1 MLVQSERS
9 RRQFVLGWDR
19 LSLRSKQKREKLMT
33 ISYNWLC
40 DYLPV
45 KIEPER
51 LSRILTSVGLEVEGL
66 ERYEAVKGG
75 LEGLVIGEVL
85 ECGPHPNADKLKLT
99 RVNTGGSEPLSI
111 VCGAANVAVGQK
123 VVVALPGTTIYPVS
137 GEPITLKI
145 AKIRGVESH
154 GMICAEDEI
163 GLGESHA
170 GILALPAEAPVGM
183 PAADWFKPY
192 SDTLIIIGLT
202 PNHMD
207 AMSHWGVARDVCAW
221 LSHHENK
228 EYLPRTPSVG
238 TFTVGGNS
246 LPVAVSILNPR
257 SCGRYSGVSV
267 KGITI
272 KESPGWMQE
281 KLNAIG
287 IRSINNIVDI
297 TNFVL
302 HELGQ
307 PLHAFDLNAIKG
319 REIIVRN
326 LPEGTP
332 FVTLDEKERKLSA
345 ADLMICD
352 AAGGIAMAGVF
363 GGLHSGISAS
373 TRDIFLESAWFN
385 PADIRLTS
393 FRHGLRTDA
402 ALHFEKGMDISGTV
416 HALKRAAV
424 LIRDLAGGE
433 IASEIVDVYPGEK
446 GKPVVALTYDY
457 LKKLSGKEYAP
468 VAVKKILISL
478 GFEITGENSSGIEV
492 AVPWHKPDVGLA
504 ADIVEEIMRI
514 DGLDNI
520 IIPVAITISPSVEN
534 DSSTAAWKKETSGW
548 LVGQG
553 FNEIMTNSITNSAY
567 FAEEELRS
575 AVSMI
580 NNLSADL
587 NILRPSMLETGL
599 ESIAWNLNRKSSR
612 LRFFEF
618 GKTYSA
624 AGVGNYSEINHLSL
638 YLTGDLNEDTWKG
651 EAKPADFYYLKGL
664 CERLFEIVGL
674 RFESWSELK
683 DPKLSQGLS
692 VTVGDHLLLTSGI
705 VRTEILKQFDIRQPV
720 LFADIRW
727 DKLMTLAV
735 ARKIEFRELPRQLPV
750 YRDLAMIVGKNL
762 PYQEV
767 ETAIRSTRLDKLRE
781 VKLFDIFESEKLGSG
796 KKSMALSLT
805 FLDEEKTLTDKEID
819 GMVARIMTALEK
831 EVQAEIRK

>member
-1 MLVQSERS
+1 
-9 RRQFVLGWDR
+9 
-19 LSLRSKQKREKLMT
+19 MT

-75 LEGLVIGEVL
+75 LEGLIIGEVL
-85 ECGPHPNADKLKLT
+85 ECAPHPNADKLKLT

-111 VCGAANVAVGQK
+111 VCGAANVAAGQK

-145 AKIRGVESH
+145 AKIRGAESH

-170 GILALPAEAPVGM
+170 GILVLPAEAPVGM

-228 EYLPRTPSVG
+228 EYRPRTPSVG
-238 TFTVGGNS
+238 PFKVGGNS

-257 SCGRYSGVSV
+257 SCGRYSGLSI

-281 KLNAIG
+281 KLSAIG

-302 HELGQ
+302 HEVGQ
-307 PLHAFDLNAIKG
+307 PLHAFDLDAIKG

-363 GGLHSGISAS
+363 GGLHSGISMS

-416 HALKRAAV
+416 HALKRAAA
-424 LIRDLAGGE
+424 LIRELAGGE

-446 GKPVVALTYDY
+446 EKPVVAL
-457 LKKLSGKEYAP
+457 
-468 VAVKKILISL
+468 
-478 GFEITGENSSGIEV
+478 
-492 AVPWHKPDVGLA
+492 
-504 ADIVEEIMRI
+504 
-514 DGLDNI
+514 
-520 IIPVAITISPSVEN
+520 
-534 DSSTAAWKKETSGW
+534 
-548 LVGQG
+548 
-553 FNEIMTNSITNSAY
+553 
-567 FAEEELRS
+567 
-575 AVSMI
+575 
-580 NNLSADL
+580 
-587 NILRPSMLETGL
+587 
-599 ESIAWNLNRKSSR
+599 
-612 LRFFEF
+612 
-618 GKTYSA
+618 
-624 AGVGNYSEINHLSL
+624 
-638 YLTGDLNEDTWKG
+638 
-651 EAKPADFYYLKGL
+651 
-664 CERLFEIVGL
+664 
-674 RFESWSELK
+674 
-683 DPKLSQGLS
+683 
-692 VTVGDHLLLTSGI
+692 
-705 VRTEILKQFDIRQPV
+705 
-720 LFADIRW
+720 
-727 DKLMTLAV
+727 
-735 ARKIEFRELPRQLPV
+735 
-750 YRDLAMIVGKNL
+750 
-762 PYQEV
+762 
-767 ETAIRSTRLDKLRE
+767 
-781 VKLFDIFESEKLGSG
+781 
-796 KKSMALSLT
+796 
-805 FLDEEKTLTDKEID
+805 
-819 GMVARIMTALEK
+819 
-831 EVQAEIRK
+831 

>member
-1 MLVQSERS
+1 LFWAAIHNLQLPFTFAI
-9 RRQFVLGWDR
+9 QA
-19 LSLRSKQKREKLMT
+19 KRDLFMI

-66 ERYEAVKGG
+66 EQYEAVRGG
-75 LEGLVIGEVL
+75 LKGLVIGEVL
-85 ECGPHPNADKLKLT
+85 ESGPHPNADKLKLT
-99 RVNTGGSEPLSI
+99 RVNAGGPQPLSI
-111 VCGAANVAVGQK
+111 VCGAANVAAGQK
-123 VVVALPGTTIYPVS
+123 VVVALPGSTIYPVS
-137 GEPITLKI
+137 GEPVTLKI
-145 AKIRGVESH
+145 AKIRGVESQ

-163 GLGESHA
+163 GLGNSHA
-170 GILALPAEAPVGM
+170 GILVLPPEAPAGTS
-183 PAADWFKPY
+183 AADWFKPW
-192 SDTLIIIGLT
+192 SDTLINIGLT

-207 AMSHWGVARDVCAW
+207 AMSHWGVARDVCGW

-228 EYLPRTPSVG
+228 EYRPTLPSADKFAVG
-238 TFTVGGNS
+238 EHS

-257 SCGRYSGVSV
+257 SCGRYSGLSIR
-267 KGITI
+267 GITI
-272 KESPGWMQE
+272 KESPGWMKE
-281 KLNAIG
+281 RLRAIG
-287 IRSINNIVDI
+287 IRSISNIVDI

-307 PLHAFDLNAIKG
+307 PLHAFDLDAIKG

-345 ADLMICD
+345 DDLMICD
-352 AAGGIAMAGVF
+352 AEGGIAMAGVF

-385 PADIRLTS
+385 PTDIRKTS

-416 HALKRAAV
+416 HALKRAAL
-424 LIRDLAGGE
+424 LIRELAGGE
-433 IASEIVDVYPGEK
+433 IASDIVDVYPGKKE
-446 GKPVVALTYDY
+446 KPVITLTVAY
-457 LKKLSGKEYAP
+457 LKKLSGKQYDRD
-468 VAVKKILISL
+468 AVKNILITL
-478 GFEITGENSSGIEV
+478 GFEIIAEDPSVLQVG
-492 AVPWHKPDVGLA
+492 VPWHKPDIRLP

-514 DGLDNI
+514 DGLDNVG
-520 IIPVAITISPSVEN
+520 IPVAITISPSVEN
-534 DSSTAAWKKETSGW
+534 DPPRVAWKRETASW

-553 FNEIMTNSITNSAY
+553 FNEILTNSITNSAY
-567 FAEEELRS
+567 FGEEELRS
-575 AVSMI
+575 AVRMI
-580 NNLSADL
+580 NNLSAEL

-599 ESIAWNLNRKSSR
+599 ESIAYNLNRKSGR

-618 GKTYSA
+618 GKTYSS
-624 AGVGNYSEINHLSL
+624 AGVGDYSETNHLCL
-638 YLTGDLNEDTWKG
+638 YLTGELTEDTWKG
-651 EAKPADFYYLKGL
+651 KGRPADFYYIKGVG
-664 CERLFEIVGL
+664 ERLVEAVGL
-674 RFESWSELK
+674 QFPGWSELSH
-683 DPKLSQGLS
+683 DKLPTALKAKAGQEIL
-692 VTVGDHLLLTSGI
+692 VEVGI
-705 VRTEILKQFDIRQPV
+705 VDPALLKQFDIRQPV

-727 DKLMTLAV
+727 DSLMTLAS

-750 YRDLAMIVGKNL
+750 FRDLAMIVGKSV

-767 ETAIRSTRLDKLRE
+767 EAAIRSTRLDKLRE
-781 VKLFDIFESEKLGSG
+781 AKLFDIFESEKLGAG

-831 EVQAEIRK
+831 EVNAEIRK

>member
-1 MLVQSERS
+1 
-9 RRQFVLGWDR
+9 
-19 LSLRSKQKREKLMT
+19 MT

-66 ERYEAVKGG
+66 EQYESVKGG
-75 LEGLVIGEVL
+75 LKGLVIGEVL
-85 ECGPHPNADKLKLT
+85 ESRPHPNADKLKLT
-99 RVNTGGSEPLSI
+99 RVSTGGPEPLTI
-111 VCGAANVAVGQK
+111 VCGAANVAAGQK

-137 GEPITLKI
+137 GGPVTLKI
-145 AKIRGVESH
+145 VRIRGEESH
-154 GMICAEDEI
+154 GMICAVDEI

-170 GILALPAEAPVGM
+170 GILVLPAEAPVGM
-183 PAADWFKPY
+183 PAAEWFKPY
-192 SDTLIIIGLT
+192 SDTLIEIGLT

-228 EYLPRTPSVG
+228 EYRPLMPSVD
-238 TFTVGGNS
+238 TFRIAGNS
-246 LPVAVSILNPR
+246 LPVEVSILNPKA
-257 SCGRYSGVSV
+257 CGRYSGLSI

-272 KESPGWMQE
+272 KESPRWMQE
-281 KLNAIG
+281 RLKAIG

-307 PLHAFDLNAIKG
+307 PLHAFDLDAIRGHK
-319 REIIVRN
+319 IVVRN

-345 ADLMICD
+345 DDLMICD
-352 AAGGIAMAGVF
+352 AERGLAMAGVF

-373 TRDIFLESAWFN
+373 TRNIFLESAWFN
-385 PADIRLTS
+385 PVDIRKTS

-416 HALKRAAV
+416 HVLKRAAV
-424 LIRDLAGGE
+424 LIRELAGGE
-433 IASEIVDVYPGEK
+433 VASEIVDVYPGIQEK
-446 GKPVVALTYDY
+446 PLVALSYAY
-457 LKKLSGKEYAP
+457 LKKLSGKDYP
-468 VAVKKILISL
+468 SDVVKKILISL
-478 GFEITGENSSGIEV
+478 GFEVTGEDRSGLQV
-492 AVPWHKPDVGLA
+492 AVPWHKPDISLP

-520 IIPVAITISPSVEN
+520 DIPTTITISPSVEQEP
-534 DSSTAAWKKETSGW
+534 SQTSWKRETASW

-553 FNEIMTNSITNSAY
+553 FNEILTNSITNSAY
-567 FAEEELRS
+567 FSEQELGS
-575 AVSMI
+575 AVKMI
-580 NNLSADL
+580 NNLSAEL
-587 NILRPSMLETGL
+587 NIMRPSMLETGL
-599 ESIAWNLNRKSSR
+599 ESIAYNLNRKNSR

-618 GKTYSA
+618 GKTYSSP
-624 AGVGNYSEINHLSL
+624 GVGDYREMNHLCL
-638 YLTGDLNEDTWKG
+638 YLTGDLTEDSWKG
-651 EAKPADFYYLKGL
+651 KGKPADFYYLKGL

-674 RFESWSELK
+674 GFDDWSALK
-683 DPKLSQGLS
+683 NPKLAAGLS
-692 VTVGDHLLLTSGI
+692 VTLGDQIILEAGI
-705 VRTEILKQFDIRQPV
+705 VRAETLKLFDIRQEV

-727 DKLMTLAV
+727 DVLMTLAS
-735 ARKIEFRELPRQLPV
+735 ARKIEFRELARQLPV
-750 YRDLAMIVGKNL
+750 YRDLAIIVGKAL
-762 PYQEV
+762 PFEKV
-767 ETAIRSTRLDKLRE
+767 EAAIRGTRLDKLQE
-781 VKLFDIFESEKLGSG
+781 VKLFDIFESEKLGAG
-796 KKSMALSLT
+796 MKSLALSLT

-819 GMVARIMTALEK
+819 GMVVRIMAALEK